1 MSDTETTTTEDR
13 RVTEAREALA
23 ASRVAAFR
31 PGYNPGHWW
40 GRLETAVALLLD
52 VIDERAVRGAVLEE
66 SARKP
71 HDDLM
76 RTVAEIR
83 ADRGERP

>member
-1 MSDTETTTTEDR
+1 
-13 RVTEAREALA
+13 
-23 ASRVAAFR
+23 
-31 PGYNPGHWW
+31 
-40 GRLETAVALLLD
+40 LLLD